1 MTLKR
6 KKQKVKVKTQI
17 KNKSS
22 FSKLASITT
31 NSLGNAYSKYKKKLE
46 KKKIKEI
53 KLKIWA
59 DFRKFKG
66 YPLQFVFNN

>member
-1 MTLKR
+1 MTLKS

-31 NSLGNAYSKYKKKLE
+31 NSLGNAYSKYNQKL
-46 KKKIKEI
+46 
-53 KLKIWA
+53 
-59 DFRKFKG
+59 
-66 YPLQFVFNN
+66 